1 MIRDLIPKLVAGV
14 ELTPDEARGAM
25 QELLEGDPTPAQAG
39 AFLTALRIKGE
50 TPAEV
55 AAFVEVL
62 RPRATRVAPRSE
74 VVVDTCGTGGDRLST
89 LNIST
94 TAALVA
100 AGAGAHVAKHGNRAV
115 SSSCGSADVL
125 AACGVRLD
133 MTPAQTA
140 HCIDEI
146 GVGFL
151 FAPAHHPTLARVAPV
166 RRDLGIRTVF
176 NLLGPM
182 LNPAGARRQLMGVY
196 EPEQARL
203 AAHVLMKT
211 GSQRALVVHG
221 LDGLDE
227 VSTVGETLLVEVR
240 NGQVEE
246 RVVTPEAFGLPRSR
260 PADLAVSGDGI
271 EAHAQAL
278 RDVLAGTPGAHRDI
292 VLANA
297 AAALYVAG
305 LAPTMAEGVTLA
317 ARSIDSGEAQRRL
330 QRLAGYPDEA
340 AA

>member
-1 MIRDLIPKLVAGV
+1 MIRELIPKLVAGQD
-14 ELTPDEARGAM
+14 LTPEEARDAM
-25 QELLEGDPTPAQAG
+25 LELLEGDPTPAQAG
-39 AFLTALRIKGE
+39 AFLTALRMKGE

-62 RPRATRVAPRSE
+62 RPRATGVAPRSE
-74 VVVDTCGTGGDRLST
+74 PVVDTCGTGGDRLST

-94 TAALVA
+94 AAALVA

-133 MTPAQTA
+133 LSPAQIA
-140 HCIDEI
+140 RCIDDI

-196 EPEQARL
+196 AAEQARL

-211 GSQRALVVHG
+211 GSHRALVVHG

-227 VSTVGETLLVEVR
+227 VSTVGETLMVEVLD
-240 NGQVEE
+240 GQISE
-246 RVVTPEAFGLPRSR
+246 RVITPEEMGLPRSR
-260 PADLAVSGDGI
+260 PDQLAVSGSGVD
-271 EAHAQAL
+271 AHADAL
-278 RDVLAGTPGAHRDI
+278 RSVLAGEPGAHRDI

-297 AAALYVAG
+297 AAALYIAG
-305 LAPTMAEGVTLA
+305 LAQSMSEGVELA
-317 ARSIDSGEAQRRL
+317 GRSIDSGEAQRRL
-330 QRLAGYPDEA
+330 ELLAGFQDEA